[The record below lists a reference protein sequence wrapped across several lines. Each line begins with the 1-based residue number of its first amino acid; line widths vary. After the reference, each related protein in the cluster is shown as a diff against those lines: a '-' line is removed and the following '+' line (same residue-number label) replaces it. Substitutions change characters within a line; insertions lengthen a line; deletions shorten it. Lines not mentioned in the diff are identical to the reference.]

1 MGLFEDMYVKAKSA
15 VDMVGER
22 AGQFMDVSKLNINMA
37 ELKGELRKK
46 FEDLGNIVYYGRKEG
61 SIDEVLMDGKIKE
74 IDELNR
80 EIESLSKRIA
90 ELKNKL
96 ICRSCGH
103 QNENES
109 LFCSKCGSAL
119 DIRCEASPD
128 QNTDTDNSGN
138 A

>member
-22 AGQFMDVSKLNINMA
+22 AGQFMDISKLNINMA
-37 ELKGELRKK
+37 ELKSETRKK
-46 FEDLGNIVYYGRKEG
+46 FEELGNIVYYGRKEG
-61 SIDEVLMDGKIKE
+61 SIDEVLMDGKIRE
-74 IDELNR
+74 IDDLNR
-80 EIESLSKRIA
+80 EIDSLSKRIA

-103 QNENES
+103 QNESES

-119 DIRCEASPD
+119 EIKCEASPD
-128 QNTDTDNSGN
+128 VDENIAESDNM
-138 A
+138 